1 VLKKDRPK
9 DEELPAAEVEG
20 PVTVAVTRTVASGR
34 REDAFDWFRAGQELA
49 RERSGFLG
57 AGWLRS
63 SREPDVWH
71 VLYRFASPD
80 ELNEW
85 EESVERRS
93 WLKMAEPFIV
103 EAARVRRTGVEGWF
117 DDPLSEAR
125 DSGVLK
131 PAVPLRWKQMVS
143 IFLPF
148 LPLSLMMAYLLAWLA
163 PEWPLWL
170 RSVVSV
176 SVLTPLMTY
185 FFLPWTTRLLR
196 KWLQKP

>member
-1 VLKKDRPK
+1 MNKDRSEDK
-9 DEELPAAEVEG
+9 QFPAAGAEG

-34 REDAFDWFRAGQELA
+34 HEDAFAWFRAGQELA

-57 AGWLRS
+57 SGWLRS
-63 SREPDVWH
+63 YREPDVWH
-71 VLYRFASPD
+71 VLYRFASTE

-85 EESVERRS
+85 EASVERRS
-93 WLKMAEPFIV
+93 WLETAEPFIA
-103 EAARVRRTGVEGWF
+103 EASSVRRTGVEGWF
-117 DDPLSEAR
+117 DDPRLVAS

-131 PAVPLRWKQMVS
+131 PVVPPRCKQMVS

-148 LPLSLMMAYLLAWLA
+148 LPLSLMMAYLLAGLA

-196 KWLQKP
+196 NWLQKP